1 MLTSAS
7 IKAKAREVGFDACGI
22 APAADHSELKFFT
35 EWLAR
40 GFAGS
45 MSYLSRSAERR
56 QDVRNVVPTARS
68 VIVTATVYNTDR
80 PYSIACRDGDRAHVA
95 RYAWGDDYH
104 DVLIDRLEALLAW
117 MREQHPEPF
126 EARAYVDTGP
136 VQERVYAQH
145 AGVGWIGKNSCVIH
159 PELGSWVF
167 LSEII
172 CSLPLDPDVPAFDQC
187 GSCSLC
193 LEACPTH
200 ALVAPGVLDATRCIS
215 YLTIEHRGDI
225 PEELGADIGT
235 HVFGCDICQEVC
247 PWNQAAPISE
257 DPHWQPRPAWDARR
271 VSELADMPGEELD
284 QALKGSAIGRAKPA
298 GIRRNVSLSVANA
311 RG

>member
-1 MLTSAS
+1 VKTALIALT
-7 IKAKAREVGFDACGI
+7 RELGFELCRI
-22 APAADHSELKFFT
+22 APCGPPPHAAEFRQ
-35 EWLAR
+35 WLADGR
-40 GFAGS
+40 AGD
-45 MSYLSRSAERR
+45 MAWLERN
-56 QDVRNVVPTARS
+56 QDRRTDPQQVVPGAQS
-68 VIVTATVYNTDR
+68 VIVLGMNYWQGEGSELPPSLPSVPSVEHEHD
-80 PYSIACRDGDRAHVA
+80 PRAPRGIIA

-257 DPHWQPRPAWDARR
+257 DPHWQPRPAWDAC
-271 VSELADMPGEELD
+271 
-284 QALKGSAIGRAKPA
+284 
-298 GIRRNVSLSVANA
+298 
-311 RG
+311 RGTSSPRPTS